1 MTKERRHEVVS
12 GLQKEILVHTST
24 NLSLSSLQAAL
35 IVAIVD
41 YGAGNLHAFWNGI
54 AVCKRVGTHLG
65 LLDLV
70 SNNGDNYNKIS
81 SVPPRMLALP
91 HTVIEQE
98 ERIRAFWMTEVLDNV
113 STLGTGWNLSVS
125 PVESHALLPCNEI
138 VWAFPERTVD
148 GSSPLN
154 LECSSLLSLYVTL
167 VTRSL
172 AKVHESLRQEFDH
185 SSLAHQTQ
193 QQERCMALDTSLEE
207 WRQSKEVVETLSS
220 HSPTHDPL
228 YVLINATL
236 HM

>member
-1 MTKERRHEVVS
+1 M
-12 GLQKEILVHTST
+12 
-24 NLSLSSLQAAL
+24 
-35 IVAIVD
+35 
-41 YGAGNLHAFWNGI
+41 GI
-54 AVCKRVGTHLG
+54 HLG

-125 PVESHALLPCNEI
+125 PVESNALLPCNEI

-154 LECSSLLSLYVTL
+154 LEYSSLLSLYVSL

-172 AKVHESLRQEFDH
+172 AKVHAFLRQKFDH

-193 QQERCMALDTSLEE
+193 QQERCMALDESLTNGGNPKKL
-207 WRQSKEVVETLSS
+207 WRPCLRTV
-220 HSPTHDPL
+220 PRMTHC
-228 YVLINATL
+228 
-236 HM
+236 MC